1 MASDQETPNAGETPD
16 GNEVRDRRERDAE
29 RNRATPEREAA
40 TDRDAL
46 DDAESLKAEVAR
58 LKAFN
63 KKAND
68 ESAARRKRLE
78 ELERAQEERENAQL
92 GEKDRLQ
99 KERDDFAK
107 RLAERERLDAERQEQ
122 IKSLTIRHAV
132 EEEARRLNFEYPDL
146 VPAML
151 PRGEV
156 ELDEDGKVIGAKAA
170 VEKLAKD
177 RPGLVTASRGGG
189 TPPRDG
195 QGGRRPL
202 NGGGA
207 PQSLEERTTAELS
220 ATGRYRQF

>member
-1 MASDQETPNAGETPD
+1 
-16 GNEVRDRRERDAE
+16 
-29 RNRATPEREAA
+29 
-40 TDRDAL
+40 
-46 DDAESLKAEVAR
+46 
-58 LKAFN
+58 
-63 KKAND
+63 
-68 ESAARRKRLE
+68 
-78 ELERAQEERENAQL
+78 
-92 GEKDRLQ
+92 
-99 KERDDFAK
+99 
-107 RLAERERLDAERQEQ
+107 
-122 IKSLTIRHAV
+122 
-132 EEEARRLNFEYPDL
+132 
-146 VPAML
+146 ML